1 MKIAFDWEASSFF
14 GWGVYGI
21 NLALELSRRGIDVM
35 STHPVCNTQVV
46 LDSLRLEVL
55 KDFIDRSNMQR
66 PVPQDYVLLH
76 PLGNEILPERKDARI
91 GVVFFEKTPLSPAAI
106 ERAKRHDVIITGST
120 WNEEVLRAC
129 GLTSVRTLIQG
140 VDRSIFHPAPR
151 RDVYP
156 GRFLIF
162 SGGKAEPRKGQDI
175 VVKAFRIFARKHPEA
190 ILVTAWHS
198 PFPHFAVGM
207 DLDLS
212 EFKDRIIDVGPVPN
226 GQMAPVYRD
235 CHVGLFPSRSE
246 GGTNLVAME
255 MIACGLPAIISD
267 CTGHRDLVR
276 LAPQSVRAVPVAQ
289 GPRYY
294 EPDLDAVLDRLE
306 AVFNG
311 DNATGPDDLPGWDH
325 TALGLLEVARQI
337 SASPI
342 SS

>member
-1 MKIAFDWEASSFF
+1 MKIAFDWMASSFF

-21 NLALELSRRGIDVM
+21 NLALELSRRRIDVM
-35 STHPVCNTQVV
+35 STYAVCNTQVI
-46 LDSLRLEVL
+46 LDSVRLEVL
-55 KDFIDRSNMQR
+55 KDFIDRSNMQQ

-76 PLGNEILPERKDARI
+76 ALGNEILPEREDARV
-91 GVVFFEKTPLSPAAI
+91 GVIFFEQTPLSPAAV
-106 ERAKRHDVIITGST
+106 ERAKRYDVIITGST
-120 WNEEVLRAC
+120 WNKEVLRAR
-129 GLTSVRTLIQG
+129 GLTNVRTVIQG

-162 SGGKAEPRKGQDI
+162 SGGKAELRKGQDI

-198 PFPHFAVGM
+198 PFPHLAAGM

-306 AVFNG
+306 AAFNG

-325 TALGLLEVARQI
+325 TAEGLLEVARQI
-337 SASPI
+337 SPS
-342 SS
+342 